1 MGEPYGY
8 TLESIEFAGAMTV
21 SVRMRSSML
30 GKDFID
36 FLSLIREG
44 LLTSGASS
52 QRCSP
57 MRRKKTGGKALA
69 SLYISSPFSAERQNA
84 TPVTSSIGL
93 GRDIIHRTIRT
104 RLEIGHN
111 VFKFDVGQDDKKGMI
126 EARIMK
132 ARCQAR
138 LQFNS
143 WYVACS

>member
-36 FLSLIREG
+36 FLSLIRVADKWRIISKVFPYETQENRG
-44 LLTSGASS
+44 QST
-52 QRCSP
+52 CF
-57 MRRKKTGGKALA
+57 TI
-69 SLYISSPFSAERQNA
+69 YNSSPFSAERQNA

-93 GRDIIHRTIRT
+93 GRDVIHRTIKT

-138 LQFNS
+138 LQFN
-143 WYVACS
+143 